1 MASPPVRVAGKLLLG
16 DAARRYKIARDHAAT
31 RGLKLRFLA
40 TSGTSFRA
48 AAISQVVRRS
58 TSRIVGHAALHARLV
73 PEPGNAYDR
82 RALRVEVA
90 GEHVGYVPRGTC
102 VKPSAAVRVIKVGME
117 PVPHVWLVAIEPTRK
132 PLAPRRGSSAEDR
145 AAARA
150 LVEMYNS
157 VV

>member
-1 MASPPVRVAGKLLLG
+1 MVGDCDGCLPQIWRSLAPPKYVDDDVAPVRVAGKLLLG
-16 DAARRYKIARDHAAT
+16 AASRRYKIALDHAAM

-90 GEHVGYVPRGTC
+90 G
-102 VKPSAAVRVIKVGME
+102 
-117 PVPHVWLVAIEPTRK
+117 
-132 PLAPRRGSSAEDR
+132 
-145 AAARA
+145 
-150 LVEMYNS
+150 
-157 VV
+157 